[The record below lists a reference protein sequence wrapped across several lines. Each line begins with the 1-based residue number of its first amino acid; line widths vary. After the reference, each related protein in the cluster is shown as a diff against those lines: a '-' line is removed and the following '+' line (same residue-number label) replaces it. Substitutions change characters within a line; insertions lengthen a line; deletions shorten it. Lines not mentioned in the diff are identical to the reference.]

1 MRSDSTRK
9 IIVDRLH
16 ADLVGPLGAEEVIND
31 LPSDR
36 YLTGI
41 LFPPKTA
48 IGADQA
54 DEAEVADDDP
64 DGASGLETSSIAAT
78 FRPSVA
84 GLSFTV
90 RTGGDGV
97 AAAKFEVSAGRY
109 VRVGSEPSSIAAEQ
123 TRRWQRVPL
132 KASFEEFLDPQG
144 RAHVLDL
151 AKQGIPGLHL
161 HLRIRRWHDLLL
173 VTAALVNANSLEEQ
187 TPRDELEEQTFFQV
201 SLEVSAI
208 LGGVLVPKPTTRMP
222 ETDDPEAAISALIY
236 RDAGEYAVGHTC
248 SADWVLQDGLV
259 SAVRTQWLPAVV
271 VKKSVE
277 TGDVIFDA
285 LHQNSQQLPLNTRWL
300 SEAPPS
306 SLIGGLR
313 RVSELYSRWIDGQSN
328 SLTDLDE
335 CFVRVAREN
344 MQTCRDALQRIE
356 AGISLIEKDPDVRAA
371 FQLAN
376 RAIWLQSRWK
386 SERSTQGA
394 TDLSWRPFQLAFV
407 LLCLCPAANTYD
419 EHRDTMD
426 LLWFPTG
433 GGKTEAY
440 LLLTAFVVFLRRMRA
455 NGDPSGAG
463 VTAFMRYT
471 LRLLTIQQFQRAAA
485 LIVACDLIRRGAV
498 DRGIAICPAHFNTDP
513 PISIGLWV
521 GDASSPNKVDKA
533 IEALENKSPS
543 TPKQLSNC
551 PVCNS
556 ELSWGWSADK
566 KRILVHCHADHC
578 SFGKLKVPL
587 PVWTVDEDI
596 YREKPTLVIG
606 TADKYVQLPRNKDTG
621 LLFGIGSNVGPP
633 DLIIQD
639 ELHLISG
646 PLGTMAGL
654 YEIAIDE
661 LSSRG
666 GIRPKVI
673 GSTATIRR
681 AESQIRAVFNRAAFQ
696 FPPPGLDHANSGFAT
711 LDLHDPGRLCIGVT
725 TAGRSAKFTLQAV
738 AASLLQSATANEL
751 PDGSRDE
758 YATLVTYFN
767 SLRELGG
774 ALVLMRDDV
783 NRSISEYAGRRD
795 REEARQLKPPVE
807 LTSRVT
813 SSEIPGLLGRLELD
827 FHDDDSVDAVL
838 ATNMI
843 SVGVDVSRLGAM
855 IVNGQPKGIAEY
867 IQASS
872 RVGRGKVPGLVV
884 TVYNANKARDRSRY
898 ETFAGWHQSLYRD
911 VEATSVTPFAP
922 RARDRAIHAVLVAVV
937 RHTIPEMALEPIN
950 AADHEAKIRAV
961 IDRIVERAR
970 DVDPEEA
977 HAVGEGLHG
986 FLQRWIARGRIKYY
1000 WHDQSD
1006 EGLLISAEKA
1016 AERALGRR
1024 SARWATATPN
1034 SLRSVEPSSSFV
1046 LAKEQLPR
1054 RDQ

>member
-1 MRSDSTRK
+1 MRSDSARK
-9 IIVDRLH
+9 IIVDRLQ
-16 ADLVGPLGAEEVIND
+16 ADLVGPLEAEEVISD

-41 LFPPKTA
+41 LFPPKTT

-64 DGASGLETSSIAAT
+64 DGASGLETSSIAST
-78 FRPSVA
+78 FRPSAA

-90 RTGGDGV
+90 RIGDDGV
-97 AAAKFEVSAGRY
+97 TAVKFDISAGRY
-109 VRVGSEPSSIAAEQ
+109 VRIGSEPTLLAAEQ
-123 TRRWQRVPL
+123 SRRWQRVPL
-132 KASFEEFLDPQG
+132 KASFEEFLDPQD
-144 RAHVLDL
+144 RAQEVDL
-151 AKQGIPGLHL
+151 AKHGIPGLLL
-161 HLRIRRWHDLLL
+161 HLRIRRWQDLLL
-173 VTAALVNANSLEEQ
+173 VTAALVNASSLEER
-187 TPRDELEEQTFFQV
+187 TSRDELEEHTFFQV
-201 SLEVSAI
+201 SLSVSAI
-208 LGGVLVPKPTTRMP
+208 LGMLVPKPTTRAP
-222 ETDDPEAAISALIY
+222 EADDAEAAISALIY

-248 SADWVLQDGLV
+248 SADWTMDDGTV
-259 SAVRTQWLPAVV
+259 SAVRTQWLPGVV

-285 LHQNSQQLPLNTRWL
+285 LRQNAEELPLSTRWL
-300 SEAPPS
+300 SEAHPS
-306 SLIGGLR
+306 TLIEGLK
-313 RVSELYSRWIDGQSN
+313 RVSTLYGKWIDSQRNG
-328 SLTDLDE
+328 LADLDQ
-335 CFVRVAREN
+335 CFVSVGREN
-344 MQTCRDALQRIE
+344 LQTCVNALERIQ
-356 AGISLIEKDPDVRAA
+356 AGIRLIETDSDVRAA

-386 SERSTQGA
+386 SERHTQA

-407 LLCLCPAANTYD
+407 LLCLCPTANADDT
-419 EHRDTMD
+419 HRDTMD

-440 LLLTAFVVFLRRMRA
+440 LLLTAFVVFLRRIRA

-485 LIVACDLIRRGAV
+485 LVVACDLIRRGAV
-498 DRGIAICPAHFNTDP
+498 DGGIAKRPAHFDTDP

-521 GDASSPNKVDKA
+521 GDTSTPNKVPKA
-533 IEALENKSPS
+533 IEALENNSPS
-543 TPKQLSNC
+543 TPKQLSHC

-556 ELSWGWSADK
+556 ELSWGWSADRS
-566 KRILVHCHADHC
+566 RILVHCHAENC
-578 SFGKLKVPL
+578 SFGKLNAPL
-587 PVWTVDEDI
+587 PIWTVDEDI

-606 TADKYVQLPRNKDTG
+606 TADKYVQLPRNRDTG

-666 GIRPKVI
+666 GARPKVI

-681 AESQIRAVFNRAAFQ
+681 AESQIRALFNRTAFQ
-696 FPPPGLDHANSGFAT
+696 FPPPGLDHTNSGFAT
-711 LDLHDPGRLCIGVT
+711 LDQSDPGRLCIGVT
-725 TAGRSAKFTLQAV
+725 TTGRSAKFTLQAV
-738 AASLLQSATANEL
+738 AASLLQSATSNEI
-751 PDGSRDE
+751 PDGSRDD

-795 REEARQLKPPVE
+795 GEEGRQLKPPVE

-813 SSEIPGLLGRLELD
+813 SSEIPSLLGRLELD
-827 FHDDDSVDAVL
+827 FHNDDSVDAVL

-872 RVGRGKVPGLVV
+872 RVGRGRVPGLVV

-898 ETFAGWHQSLYRD
+898 EAFAGWHQSLYRD

-922 RARDRAIHAVLVAVV
+922 RARDRAIHAVLVAIV
-937 RHTIPEMALEPIN
+937 RHTIPGMAGEPID
-950 AADHEAKIRAV
+950 AADHETEIRAV
-961 IDRIVERAR
+961 IERIVRRAR
-970 DVDPEEA
+970 DVDEEEA
-977 HAVGEGLHG
+977 HAVGEGLHE
-986 FLQRWIARGRIKYY
+986 FLERWVARGRIKYY
-1000 WHDQSD
+1000 WDDQSD

-1016 AERALGRR
+1016 AERALERR
-1024 SARWATATPN
+1024 NARWATPSPN
-1034 SLRSVEPSSSFV
+1034 SLRSVEPSSAFV
-1046 LAKEQLPR
+1046 LAKEHLPR

>member
-1 MRSDSTRK
+1 M
-9 IIVDRLH
+9 
-16 ADLVGPLGAEEVIND
+16 
-31 LPSDR
+31 
-36 YLTGI
+36 
-41 LFPPKTA
+41 
-48 IGADQA
+48 
-54 DEAEVADDDP
+54 
-64 DGASGLETSSIAAT
+64 
-78 FRPSVA
+78 
-84 GLSFTV
+84 
-90 RTGGDGV
+90 
-97 AAAKFEVSAGRY
+97 
-109 VRVGSEPSSIAAEQ
+109 
-123 TRRWQRVPL
+123 
-132 KASFEEFLDPQG
+132 
-144 RAHVLDL
+144 
-151 AKQGIPGLHL
+151 
-161 HLRIRRWHDLLL
+161 
-173 VTAALVNANSLEEQ
+173 
-187 TPRDELEEQTFFQV
+187 
-201 SLEVSAI
+201 
-208 LGGVLVPKPTTRMP
+208 
-222 ETDDPEAAISALIY
+222 IY

-248 SADWVLQDGLV
+248 SADWALDEGRV
-259 SAVRTQWLPAVV
+259 SAVRTQWLPGVV

-277 TGDVIFDA
+277 TGDAIFDA
-285 LHQNSQQLPLNTRWL
+285 LREKPEQLPLNTRWL
-300 SEAPPS
+300 SEAPPL
-306 SLIGGLR
+306 SLIEGLR
-313 RVSELYSRWIDGQSN
+313 RVSELYGKWIDGQRD
-328 SLTDLDE
+328 SLAGLDE
-335 CFVRVAREN
+335 RFVPVGREN
-344 MQTCRDALQRIE
+344 LQTCRNALERIE
-356 AGISLIEKDPDVRAA
+356 TGINLIEKDADVRAA

-386 SERSTQGA
+386 SERNTQGVR
-394 TDLSWRPFQLAFV
+394 DLSWRPFQLAFV
-407 LLCLCPAANTYD
+407 LLCLCSAANAD
-419 EHRDTMD
+419 DKHRDTMD

-440 LLLTAFVVFLRRMRA
+440 LLLTAFAVFLRRIRA

-485 LIVACDLIRRGAV
+485 LVVACDLIRRGAE
-498 DRGIAICPAHFNTDP
+498 DGGIAKRPAHFDTDP

-521 GDASSPNKVDKA
+521 GDASTPNKIAKA
-533 IEALENKSPS
+533 IEALDNNSPS

-551 PVCNS
+551 PVCDS
-556 ELSWGWSADK
+556 ELSWEGAADRS
-566 KRILVHCHADHC
+566 RILVHCHAENC

-587 PVWTVDEDI
+587 PIWTVDEDI

-654 YEIAIDE
+654 YEIAVDE
-661 LSSRG
+661 LSSRRG
-666 GIRPKVI
+666 VRPKVI

-681 AESQIRAVFNRAAFQ
+681 AESQIRALFNRAAFQ
-696 FPPPGLDHANSGFAT
+696 FPPPGLDHSNSGFAT
-711 LDLHDPGRLCIGVT
+711 LDQQDPGRLCIGVT
-725 TAGRSAKFTLQAV
+725 TAGRSAKFALQAV
-738 AASLLQSATANEL
+738 AASLLQSATSDEV

-783 NRSISEYAGRRD
+783 NRSISEYAGRRHE
-795 REEARQLKPPVE
+795 EEARQLKPPVE

-813 SSEIPGLLGRLELD
+813 SSEIPDLLGRLELD

-872 RVGRGKVPGLVV
+872 RVGRGRVPGLVV

-922 RARDRAIHAVLVAVV
+922 RARDRAIHAVLVAIV
-937 RHTIPEMALEPIN
+937 RHTIPEMAGEPID

-961 IDRIVERAR
+961 IGRIVERAR
-970 DVDPEEA
+970 DVDEEEA
-977 HAVGEGLHG
+977 HAVGEGLHE
-986 FLQRWIARGRIKYY
+986 FLDRWVARGRIKYY

-1016 AERALGRR
+1016 AERALGGR
-1024 SARWATATPN
+1024 SARWATASPN
-1034 SLRSVEPSSSFV
+1034 SLRSVEPSSAFV

>member
-1 MRSDSTRK
+1 MRNDSARK
-9 IIVDRLH
+9 IIVDRLQ
-16 ADLVGPLGAEEVIND
+16 ADLVGPLEAEEVISD

-64 DGASGLETSSIAAT
+64 DGASGIESSSLAST
-78 FRPSVA
+78 FRPSAA

-90 RTGGDGV
+90 RTGGDGI
-97 AAAKFEVSAGRY
+97 AAARFDVAAGRY
-109 VRVGSEPSSIAAEQ
+109 VQIGAEPTSLAVAQS
-123 TRRWQRVPL
+123 RSWQRVPL
-132 KASFEEFLDPQG
+132 RATFEELLDPQ
-144 RAHVLDL
+144 DL
-151 AKQGIPGLHL
+151 PHEVDLGKYGIPGLRL
-161 HLRIRRWHDLLL
+161 HLRIKRWQDFLL
-173 VTAALVNANSLEEQ
+173 VTAALVNSHGLEEH
-187 TPRDELEEQTFFQV
+187 TSRDELEEHTFFQV
-201 SLEVSAI
+201 SLSVSPI
-208 LGGVLVPKPTTRMP
+208 LGGKLVPKPITRAP
-222 ETDDPEAAISALIY
+222 ATDDVEAAISSLIY
-236 RDAGEYAVGHTC
+236 RDAEEYAVGHTC
-248 SADWVLQDGLV
+248 SADWVMDGTTV
-259 SAVRTQWLPAVV
+259 SAVRTQWLPGVV

-285 LHQNSQQLPLNTRWL
+285 LRQNADQLPLNTRWL
-300 SEAPPS
+300 SEADQS
-306 SLIGGLR
+306 SLIAGLK
-313 RVSELYSRWIDGQSN
+313 RVSALYGKWIEAQEN
-328 SLTDLDE
+328 DLEKLEDS
-335 CFVRVAREN
+335 FVAIGRDN
-344 MQTCRDALQRIE
+344 LQTCTRALDRIE
-356 AGISLIEKDPDVRAA
+356 AGISLIEADPDVRTA

-386 SERSTQGA
+386 SEKQNGA

-407 LLCLCPAANTYD
+407 LLCLGPTANADD

-440 LLLTAFVVFLRRMRA
+440 LLLTAFVVFLRRLRA

-485 LIVACDLIRRGAV
+485 LVVACDLIRRGAV
-498 DRGIAICPAHFNTDP
+498 DVGIAKRPGHFDTDP

-521 GDASSPNKVDKA
+521 GDGSTPNKVPKA
-533 IEALENKSPS
+533 IEALENNSPS
-543 TPKQLSNC
+543 TPKQLSRC
-551 PVCNS
+551 PVCDS
-556 ELSWGWSADK
+556 ELSWGWPEDRG
-566 KRILVHCHADHC
+566 RILVHCREENC
-578 SFGKLKVPL
+578 CVGKLKDPL
-587 PVWTVDEDI
+587 PIWTVDEDI

-666 GIRPKVI
+666 AKRPKII

-681 AESQIRAVFNRAAFQ
+681 AESQIRALFNRAAFQ

-711 LDLHDPGRLCIGVT
+711 LDKTDPGRLCVGVT
-725 TAGRSAKFTLQAV
+725 TTGRSAKFTLQAV
-738 AASLLQSATANEL
+738 AASILQSATSNEI
-751 PDGSRDE
+751 PDGARDE

-783 NRSISEYAGRRD
+783 DRSISEYAARREG
-795 REEARQLKPPVE
+795 EEARQLRPPVE

-813 SSEIPGLLGRLELD
+813 SSEIPGLLGRLDLD
-827 FHDDDSVDAVL
+827 FRDDDSVDAVL

-872 RVGRGKVPGLVV
+872 RVGRSKVPGLVV

-922 RARDRAIHAVLVAVV
+922 RARDRAIHAVLVAIV
-937 RHTIPEMALEPIN
+937 RHTIHGMSAEPIV
-950 AADHEAKIRAV
+950 AADHETEIRAV
-961 IDRIVERAR
+961 IDRIVQRAR
-970 DVDPEEA
+970 DVDEEEA
-977 HAVGEGLHG
+977 HAVGQALHE
-986 FLQRWIARGRIKYY
+986 FLERWIARGRIKYY
-1000 WHDQSD
+1000 WNDQSD

-1016 AERALGRR
+1016 AERALERR
-1024 SARWATATPN
+1024 SARWATPSPN
-1034 SLRSVEPSSSFV
+1034 SLRSVEPSSAFV
-1046 LAKEQLPR
+1046 LTKEHLPR